1 MRKKIRRKR
10 CVLYR
15 HFFAESENDLRNDA
29 GDLTAASRQGPKST
43 PVIAMAFSLSSL
55 QHFAAAKARQV

>member
-1 MRKKIRRKR
+1 
-10 CVLYR
+10 VLYR

-29 GDLTAASRQGPKST
+29 GDLTAASRQGPKIT